1 MKQIATV
8 DLYFLTGAE
17 GGQERLVEGDFS
29 TPMVFRNDPE
39 QKHGLWSVV
48 VEMIELPNT
57 YRTARAKLYFLFH
70 DSPEAPNHLLE
81 VGGEFELVTNKT
93 IASGKILTVDYE

>member
-1 MKQIATV
+1 MKKIAMV

-17 GGQERLVEGDFS
+17 GGQEQLVKDNFS
-29 TPMVFRNDPE
+29 TPIVFRHDPE
-39 QKHGLWSVV
+39 QKHGLWSAV
-48 VEMIELPNT
+48 VEMIKLPNT

-81 VGGEFELVTNKT
+81 VGGEFELITNKK
-93 IASGKILTVDYE
+93 IASGKILTVNYE